1 MRRIATKVATGAV
14 AAAAAISLAAAPA
27 SAGIQ
32 GSGAV
37 IAKNTMSGGAAS
49 ITAAA
54 THKWTSKGRSDVSG
68 WGTYTRTSTGTSL
81 TGYIKDSRSGK
92 YHGGL
97 YIKVLAKDKKHYQYV
112 ILFAPT
118 HKVAAKFTTSKSK
131 YNAHLQIAEVLGYK
145 TTSGWHLYHPSNP
158 GKFYTIF

>member
-32 GSGAV
+32 GTGAV
-37 IAKNTMSGGAAS
+37 VAKSTMSGGAAT

-54 THKWTSKGRSDVSG
+54 THKWTSKGRKDVSG

-81 TGYIKDSRSGK
+81 TGYIRDSRSGK

-97 YIKVLAKDKKHYQYV
+97 YIRVWAKDLKHYQYI

-118 HKVAAKFTTSKSK
+118 HKVTAKFKTSKSS
-131 YNAHLQIAEVLGYK
+131 YHTHLQIAEVYGYK
-145 TTSGWHLYHPSNP
+145 TSTGWHLYHPSNP